1 MHPRVIAERNAKS
14 RERIAV
20 ATDTI
25 ASQLK
30 IGSLTSIAEQE
41 RRDPAVLQ
49 MRELEVVA
57 DLLSEIAQTL
67 PAALKQKKVS
77 DGAH

>member
-1 MHPRVIAERNAKS
+1 MHPRVISERNAKA

-30 IGSLTSIAEQE
+30 IGSLTSISEQE
-41 RRDPAVLQ
+41 RRDQNVFQ
-49 MRELEVVA
+49 MRELEVIA
-57 DLLSEIAQTL
+57 DLLGEIAQTL
-67 PAALKQKKVS
+67 PAALKQKKVA